1 MISEYPLTKAN
12 RIRLAQAFRNVPRV
26 DISIECV
33 LEDQMGMAYVDDV
46 KHPSVYLIRIGPFHY
61 FAGDVNSNGA
71 QEMLKGF
78 PPYNLFMSAS
88 TGWVEAFKSHYGER
102 FIAIER
108 YIFSSHSLSAAHVT
122 KLCEESQFAQDIKRM
137 DAALLE
143 NLKGKDHFV
152 DISDFETSADFEERG
167 IGFYLE
173 KDGEVVGAAY
183 SSLVCSTGIEVSL
196 FVEEKYR
203 RQGVATAL
211 SANLVRWCLEHNMDA
226 HWDAANM
233 ESCRLA
239 EKLGYVPL
247 GNYTAYYL
255 KPST

>member
-1 MISEYPLTKAN
+1 PRRYRIAAARTGWSWFDEARRRRWRILERRMISEYSLTKAN

-88 TGWVEAFKSHYGER
+88 AGWAEAFKSHYGER

-108 YIFSSHSLSAAHVT
+108 YIFSSHS
-122 KLCEESQFAQDIKRM
+122 
-137 DAALLE
+137 
-143 NLKGKDHFV
+143 
-152 DISDFETSADFEERG
+152 
-167 IGFYLE
+167 
-173 KDGEVVGAAY
+173 
-183 SSLVCSTGIEVSL
+183 
-196 FVEEKYR
+196 
-203 RQGVATAL
+203 
-211 SANLVRWCLEHNMDA
+211 
-226 HWDAANM
+226 
-233 ESCRLA
+233 
-239 EKLGYVPL
+239 
-247 GNYTAYYL
+247 
-255 KPST
+255 